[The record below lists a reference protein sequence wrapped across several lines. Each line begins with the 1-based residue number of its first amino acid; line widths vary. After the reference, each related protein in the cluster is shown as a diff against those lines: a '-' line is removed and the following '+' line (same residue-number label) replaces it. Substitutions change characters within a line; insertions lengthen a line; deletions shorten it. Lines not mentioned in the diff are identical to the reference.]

1 MLHRSSVSGVGKTIR
16 SGGVGMQDAKEILL
30 SMSKDVFTI
39 AENRSVAD
47 AITQMVE
54 NGIGSVI
61 VTSGEVPVGMFTER
75 DVLKVWKN
83 QPGDFKFRDIPV
95 REGMTKDLIVVS
107 PTDDLDYVM
116 SIMIK
121 NRIRHLPVVG
131 EGKVVG
137 MISIRDVVRA
147 QVSNL
152 RVENHYLKEY
162 IGGKYF

>member
-1 MLHRSSVSGVGKTIR
+1 
-16 SGGVGMQDAKEILL
+16 MQDAKEILF

-39 AENRSVAD
+39 DQSRSVAD

-83 QPGDFKFRDIPV
+83 QPGDFKFSDIAV
-95 REGMTKDLIVVS
+95 REGMTRELIVVS

-121 NRIRHLPVVG
+121 NRIRHLPVVE